1 MKRLPGTRLRRQGGV
16 LTAVLACGRVAHV
29 QLLAGAESPTQ
40 VTILLAQL
48 RAVRPSC
55 LDEGSRHYL
64 AEVKIEERPVLAG
77 LNTAWSESWNA
88 WLDVLTPQIRS
99 MDSGALGVYLW
110 LVADLWNTQ
119 VVSAHP
125 ETPPVHSPGPLVGRL
140 KRSRGP
146 PDQSR
151 PAAGA
156 STGRLPVDAPGHL
169 S

>member
-1 MKRLPGTRLRRQGGV
+1 MRNRARRSGRLALGDLASAKFVIDRFHRANH
-16 LTAVLACGRVAHV
+16 TA
-29 QLLAGAESPTQ
+29 
-40 VTILLAQL
+40 
-48 RAVRPSC
+48 C

-64 AEVKIEERPVLAG
+64 AEVKIEEHPVLAG

-99 MDSGALGVYLW
+99 MDSSALGVYLW

-156 STGRLPVDAPGHL
+156 STGRLPLRFFL
-169 S
+169 SFCIYVLRR